1 MDCRRIIDI
10 PGPGVYC
17 FRQGGIPMN
26 RETITLSLV
35 EHSYDIVLEPG
46 CLSNAGSLLN
56 LNRKV
61 LVVTDSGVP
70 ESYADTV
77 AASALAAEV
86 VRIPEGES
94 SKSFD
99 NYRLLLRRM
108 LALGMGRGDCVAA
121 VGGGVVGDLSG
132 FAAACYMRGIDFYNI
147 PTTVLSQV
155 DSSIG
160 GKTAIDLDGIKNVVG
175 AFYQPRCVLVDPATL
190 STLPRRQIAN
200 GLAEAV
206 KMALCFDQEAFARFE
221 ALDFE
226 AELNSLASGKPSPGL
241 VRIISDALHLKKK
254 VVEEDEKEQGLRR
267 VLNFGHTLGHGIE
280 SVGSKNGMLHGECVA
295 LGMMKVIRNA
305 GLTERIIQKN
315 LNEAALAQLYE
326 QAAAL
331 IYPSLYEGFGIPILE
346 AFSRGLPVLLSDR
359 SCFPEIAGNAALYF
373 DPENADSIAGAV
385 RRILA
390 EPELRQ
396 ELVRR
401 GNLRLKDFSWEK
413 SALELL
419 EIYRQYI

>member
-1 MDCRRIIDI
+1 
-10 PGPGVYC
+10 
-17 FRQGGIPMN
+17 MN
-26 RETITLSLV
+26 RETITLSLG

-77 AASALAAEV
+77 ASSALAAEV
-86 VRIPEGES
+86 VRIPRGEA

-206 KMALCFDQEAFARFE
+206 KMVPGPSGLRINCIFHERMGLFYEEVACDAAVRS
-221 ALDFE
+221 D
-226 AELNSLASGKPSPGL
+226 ASGDGFPGF
-241 VRIISDALHLKKK
+241 RK
-254 VVEEDEKEQGLRR
+254 
-267 VLNFGHTLGHGIE
+267 
-280 SVGSKNGMLHGECVA
+280 
-295 LGMMKVIRNA
+295 
-305 GLTERIIQKN
+305 
-315 LNEAALAQLYE
+315 
-326 QAAAL
+326 
-331 IYPSLYEGFGIPILE
+331 
-346 AFSRGLPVLLSDR
+346 AFSR
-359 SCFPEIAGNAALYF
+359 A
-373 DPENADSIAGAV
+373 DPDHF
-385 RRILA
+385 RRPA
-390 EPELRQ
+390 PQKESGGGR
-396 ELVRR
+396 
-401 GNLRLKDFSWEK
+401 
-413 SALELL
+413 
-419 EIYRQYI
+419 